1 MKPISI
7 SPCVFSSI
15 ELFHGLGDTVKK
27 EVARSSVGQLFD
39 EGETILSRDSSSED
53 VIFLLSGLVRISN
66 FSVSGKEVTFRE
78 QGAGEVVGLLSAIDG
93 KPRSADVT
101 ALEKTLIARTPRV
114 TFQKCYRDYPE
125 IAERIM
131 AHLTELVRMLSDRV
145 NEYGTMTV
153 KQRLYS
159 ELLRLGD
166 SRECL
171 DDEAII
177 ANFPTHIEIAN
188 RIATHREAVS
198 RELSNLLNQ
207 NLIRKNGK
215 DIIIESVSELR
226 SRLDIGDA

>member
-1 MKPISI
+1 MKPIPI
-7 SPCVFSSI
+7 SPSAFCCV
-15 ELFHGLGDTVKK
+15 ELFQGLGDRIKE
-27 EVARSSVGQLFD
+27 EVARASVGQSFD
-39 EGETILSRDSSSED
+39 EGETILTRDSSSED
-53 VIFLLSGLVRISN
+53 VIFLLSGMVRISN

-101 ALEKTLIARTPRV
+101 AVEKTLIARTPRV
-114 TFQKCYRDYPE
+114 TFQHCYRKHPE

-131 AHLTELVRMLSDRV
+131 THLASLVRLLSDRV
-145 NEYGTMTV
+145 NEFGTMTV

-159 ELLRLGD
+159 ELLRLGVNCN
-166 SRECL
+166 CL

-198 RELSNLLNQ
+198 RELSNLLSE
-207 NLIRKNGK
+207 NLIRKIGK
-215 DIIIESVSELR
+215 DIIITSITTLR
-226 SRLDIGDA
+226 SRLDLGDA